1 MLLTNLFIRLGSAS
15 SAKERKHKCS
25 SEQYVRER
33 KSNAQKQFAYNKL
46 KNEKHASIK
55 HENRKSC
62 SAPKRPP
69 QPKLVNV
76 EKKEK
81 DGMLID
87 LTSPQQQDV
96 NISAIMS
103 NDTFDCN
110 FVSKMHDISIL
121 DAPID
126 VPTER
131 YTEDEMNAV
140 GLFGSEKKPEP
151 PPYHSPPNYM
161 NTFLL
166 NKPTLKYASS
176 STIATSQ
183 YGNLDPFDTSHIVS
197 TQSQSMTMSSHAYS
211 TEDNSDKFIRNQIQT
226 TSCKDLGYISRP
238 RPTTKSEID
247 EIVQC
252 KMASLSPR
260 IGQRASSATTVNS
273 IGISSDTKQVNQSP
287 KDSSPKVLDNCILND
302 SLQVNLSSLTL
313 NDSDD
318 FETQALPSTSIDQNP
333 KLDRAFLAE
342 LEKEMYKNDNAASNV
357 NVNNAQIN
365 EFTFVNTKDNTVSA
379 ISNSLNWLKNDIA
392 INDEVAVQIYQ
403 QKNTVT
409 MHSPAKY
416 NNESI
421 KLTNNESASTNMTLS
436 KKLYNAEINSAHPSS
451 IYASSAK
458 QMGLN
463 NVTTPT
469 MNSSNQS
476 VYSNYAMTNNNSASH
491 DQKYNFVTSLGGT
504 NIKNIYSVSS
514 DIYGSTAGANVYD
527 VVASSN
533 SEYYQTIQPNDVQSV
548 IYDEVAV
555 DDIRP
560 HRPAPPAPGLP
571 ILSAQQ
577 IQRRLE
583 RAQKDQTQQLY
594 GNLESNYVN
603 NVSSNAAAN
612 HSIYEEINQ
621 KTNTISSCN
630 DVLKDT
636 LNAANSGTIKNMK
649 IEQLLR

>member
-1 MLLTNLFIRLGSAS
+1 
-15 SAKERKHKCS
+15 
-25 SEQYVRER
+25 
-33 KSNAQKQFAYNKL
+33 
-46 KNEKHASIK
+46 
-55 HENRKSC
+55 
-62 SAPKRPP
+62 
-69 QPKLVNV
+69 
-76 EKKEK
+76 
-81 DGMLID
+81 MLID

-96 NISAIMS
+96 NISAMMS

-110 FVSKMHDISIL
+110 VVSKMHDISIL

-126 VPTER
+126 VPTEG
-131 YTEDEMNAV
+131 YTEDELNAV
-140 GLFGSEKKPEP
+140 GLFGSESNKPEP

-166 NKPTLKYASS
+166 NKPTSKYASS

-183 YGNLDPFDTSHIVS
+183 YRNLDPFDTSHIVS
-197 TQSQSMTMSSHAYS
+197 TQSQSQSTAMSSHAYS
-211 TEDNSDKFIRNQIQT
+211 TEDNSDQFIRNQIQT

-238 RPTTKSEID
+238 RPTAKSEID
-247 EIVQC
+247 EIVQI

-273 IGISSDTKQVNQSP
+273 VVKSSDTKQVSS
-287 KDSSPKVLDNCILND
+287 KDSSPKMLDNSTLND
-302 SLQVNLSSLTL
+302 SMQVNLSSLTL

-318 FETQALPSTSIDQNP
+318 FETQALPSTSIHQNP

-365 EFTFVNTKDNTVSA
+365 EFTFINTKDNTVNA
-379 ISNSLNWLKNDIA
+379 IPNSLNWLKNDIA
-392 INDEVAVQIYQ
+392 INDEVAAQIYQ

-409 MHSPAKY
+409 MQSPVKY

-436 KKLYNAEINSAHPSS
+436 KKLYNAEINSAHPNS
-451 IYASSAK
+451 IYASSAN
-458 QMGLN
+458 QMGAN
-463 NVTTPT
+463 NVTTST
-469 MNSSNQS
+469 MNNSNQS
-476 VYSNYAMTNNNSASH
+476 VYSNYAMTSNNSASIGSH

-504 NIKNIYSVSS
+504 NINNIYSVSS

-527 VVASSN
+527 AVASSN

-560 HRPAPPAPGLP
+560 HRPAPPAPGL
-571 ILSAQQ
+571 SAQQ

-583 RAQKDQTQQLY
+583 RAQKEQTQQLY
-594 GNLESNYVN
+594 GNIESNYVN
-603 NVSSNAAAN
+603 NISSNSAAN

-621 KTNTISSCN
+621 KTNTMSNCN
-630 DVLKDT
+630 DVSKDT